1 MAVEHWRLAHPN
13 RGLLEVLVGSSEEL
27 REYDPKFP
35 LDAEQEGKEEKRR
48 KENPAPTAPKGEG
61 AVGSGERAKWEGVN
75 CSGPKAEVDRTAETV
90 GRAEGE
96 GANGLGPKAEVD
108 RTTETAERAKREG
121 VKSKETGAEGN
132 EITNYL
138 DELEKDSEKPGARG
152 KISKVVLGFLS
163 SKCVLVRQDKQVI
176 ARLESLQNV
185 KISLDKVSP
194 KVKDG
199 KLGYELTISEPFLE
213 LQKNFTGNHLI
224 EVIVKTRGELV
235 KFDPPAGSPAA
246 AREKA
251 MEESPTKRWLYPF
264 LSGLGKGGWA
274 VAVLILGP
282 VVSKIF
288 DLLWGLIEPHL
299 PDWDLPSI
307 PWPSIDLPDIHLPSI
322 PWPHINWPHIDLP
335 DWHIPEWMRPVLHVL
350 AVAADYSKIWVPI
363 VIGLFIGLM
372 SVRRSKKSQAV
383 KEKWNDDA
391 ERQSQEP

>member
-48 KENPAPTAPKGEG
+48 KENPAPTASEGEG
-61 AVGSGERAKWEGVN
+61 AGGSGERAKWESAN
-75 CSGPKAEVDRTAETV
+75 SSGA
-90 GRAEGE
+90 
-96 GANGLGPKAEVD
+96 KAEVD
-108 RTTETAERAKREG
+108 RTTETAERAKWEG
-121 VKSKETGAEGN
+121 VKSKETEAEGN

-246 AREKA
+246 ARERA

-282 VVSKIF
+282 VVSKII
-288 DLLWGLIEPHL
+288 DLLWGLVEPHL

-335 DWHIPEWMRPVLHVL
+335 DWHIPEWMRPVLHVI

-391 ERQSQEP
+391 EPQSQEP